1 LLDDQ
6 VTAEP
11 VTARPTQAALTIENV
26 SAGYGGAPIVNDVS
40 ATVASGEVVVIIG
53 PNGAGKS
60 TLLKALAGIIPILS
74 GRVMLGEADVTHTPT
89 DRLARE
95 GIGYV
100 PQASDVF
107 EDLTVRENLLMGGY
121 LVPKQE
127 RKARVE
133 EVVNMYP
140 LLAPLVTRRVQKL
153 SGGERKLVAIGRA
166 LMGHPRVLL
175 LDEPSSGLAPQLS
188 REILTE
194 RVGQLAHAGVAVLLV
209 EQRAMAALEVADWS
223 YVLAN
228 GRCVLSCAA
237 GELLTRE
244 DLGQIFLGNTRGRSA
259 TSTEGTHDKG
269 GGGDNASQDG

>member
-6 VTAEP
+6 VTVEP
-11 VTARPTQAALTIENV
+11 VTARPAEAALSIEGV
-26 SAGYGGAPIVNDVS
+26 SAGYGGSPIVNDVS
-40 ATVASGEVVVIIG
+40 ATVGGGEVVVIIG

-89 DRLARE
+89 DRLARQ

-100 PQASDVF
+100 PQSSDVF

-121 LVPKQE
+121 LLPKQQ

-133 EVVNMYP
+133 EVVSMYP
-140 LLAPLVTRRVQKL
+140 LLERLTGRRVQKL

-166 LMGHPRVLL
+166 LMNRPRVLL
-175 LDEPSSGLAPQLS
+175 LDEPSAGLAPQLS

-194 RVGQLAHAGVAVLLV
+194 RVGQLAKAGVAVLLV

-223 YVLAN
+223 YVLAS
-228 GRCVLSCAA
+228 GRCLLSCAA
-237 GELLTRE
+237 SELLTRE
-244 DLGQIFLGNTRGRSA
+244 DLGEVFLGNTRGRISP
-259 TSTEGTHDKG
+259 SNEDSGERG
-269 GGGDNASQDG
+269 QQQNAL